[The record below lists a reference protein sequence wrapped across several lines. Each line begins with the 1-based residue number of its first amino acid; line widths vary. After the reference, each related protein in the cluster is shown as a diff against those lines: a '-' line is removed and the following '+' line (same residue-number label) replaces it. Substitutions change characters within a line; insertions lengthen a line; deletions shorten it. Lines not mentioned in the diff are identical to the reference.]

1 MVKYLFNYPVIDWY
15 EKELQLMGQSLGEY
29 VASMKLDGIEQ
40 LIYDNNMILK
50 YKESTI
56 GVHLEYWSYW
66 IDFWWNNQQRLDY
79 IFESNEEKKH
89 YYKAQNIYEWIEY
102 IKKNITLALNL
113 KPQYLVWHVSEANV
127 QEIFTYNFYYNDR
140 QVLLATSEVF
150 NEVAKIIPDN
160 VLILFENL
168 WWPGLRLNS
177 MENVVYFFEKL
188 KHNNVGIM
196 LDTGHLMNTNINLT
210 SELEASIFIKDIV
223 NNLGSFASLIKGVH
237 LNCSL
242 SGQYQKKFIEQLFK
256 FCEFDKHRLWE
267 HITKIDKH
275 EIFQTKAPSFLID
288 YIQPQYVVHELAYDN
303 LILLRNKIMAQSRNC
318 KMY

>member
-242 SGQYQKKFIEQLFK
+242 SGQYQKKFIEQQFK

-303 LILLRNKIMAQSRNC
+303 LILLRNKIMAQSRTC

>member
-50 YKESTI
+50 YKELTI

-242 SGQYQKKFIEQLFK
+242 SGQYQKKFIEQQFK

>member
-50 YKESTI
+50 YKELTI

-89 YYKAQNIYEWIEY
+89 YYKVQNIYEWIEY

-242 SGQYQKKFIEQLFK
+242 SGQYQKKFIEQQFK

-267 HITKIDKH
+267 HIIKIDKH

>member
-50 YKESTI
+50 YKELTI

-102 IKKNITLALNL
+102 IKNITLALNL

-242 SGQYQKKFIEQLFK
+242 SGQYQKNLLNSNLNFVNLIN
-256 FCEFDKHRLWE
+256 
-267 HITKIDKH
+267 
-275 EIFQTKAPSFLID
+275 ID
-288 YIQPQYVVHELAYDN
+288 YGN
-303 LILLRNKIMAQSRNC
+303 IL
-318 KMY
+318 

>member
-150 NEVAKIIPDN
+150 YEVAKIIPDN

-242 SGQYQKKFIEQLFK
+242 SGQYQKKFIEQQFK

>member
-242 SGQYQKKFIEQLFK
+242 SGQYQKKFIEQQFK

-288 YIQPQYVVHELAYDN
+288 YIQPQYVVHELAFDN

>member
-1 MVKYLFNYPVIDWY
+1 MVKYLFNYTVIDWY

-242 SGQYQKKFIEQLFK
+242 SGQYQKKFIEQQFK

>member
-50 YKESTI
+50 YKELTI

-79 IFESNEEKKH
+79 IFESNEEKKN

-242 SGQYQKKFIEQLFK
+242 SGQYQKKFIEQQFK

-267 HITKIDKH
+267 HIIKIDKH

>member
-50 YKESTI
+50 YKELTI

-79 IFESNEEKKH
+79 IFENNEEKKH

-242 SGQYQKKFIEQLFK
+242 SGQYQKKFIEQQFK

-267 HITKIDKH
+267 HIIKIDKH

>member
-15 EKELQLMGQSLGEY
+15 EKELQLMEQSLGEY

-50 YKESTI
+50 YKELTI

-242 SGQYQKKFIEQLFK
+242 SGQYQKKFIEEQFK

>member
-50 YKESTI
+50 YKELTI

-242 SGQYQKKFIEQLFK
+242 SGQYQKKFIEQQFK

-288 YIQPQYVVHELAYDN
+288 YIQPQYVVHELAYNN

>member
-40 LIYDNNMILK
+40 VIYDNNMILK
-50 YKESTI
+50 YKELTI

-242 SGQYQKKFIEQLFK
+242 SGQYQKKFIEQQFK

-267 HITKIDKH
+267 HIIKIDKH

>member
-29 VASMKLDGIEQ
+29 VASIKLDGIEQ

-50 YKESTI
+50 YKELTI

-242 SGQYQKKFIEQLFK
+242 SGQYQKKFIEQQFK

-267 HITKIDKH
+267 HIIKIDKH

>member
-50 YKESTI
+50 YKELTI

-210 SELEASIFIKDIV
+210 SELEVSIFIKDIV

-242 SGQYQKKFIEQLFK
+242 SGQYQKKFIEQQFK

-267 HITKIDKH
+267 HIIKIDKH

>member
-242 SGQYQKKFIEQLFK
+242 SGQYQKKFIEQQFK

-275 EIFQTKAPSFLID
+275 EIFQTKAPSFFID

>member
-50 YKESTI
+50 YKELTI

-242 SGQYQKKFIEQLFK
+242 SGQYQKKIIEQQFK

-267 HITKIDKH
+267 HIIKIDKH

>member
-50 YKESTI
+50 YKELTI

-242 SGQYQKKFIEQLFK
+242 SGQYQKKFIEQQFK

-267 HITKIDKH
+267 HIIRIDKH

>member
-50 YKESTI
+50 YKELTI

-177 MENVVYFFEKL
+177 LENVVYFFEKL

-242 SGQYQKKFIEQLFK
+242 SGQYQKKFIEQQFK

-267 HITKIDKH
+267 HIIKIDKH

>member
-50 YKESTI
+50 YKELTI
-56 GVHLEYWSYW
+56 SVHLEYWSYW

-242 SGQYQKKFIEQLFK
+242 SGQYQKKFIEQQFK

-267 HITKIDKH
+267 HIIKIDKH

>member
-50 YKESTI
+50 YKELTI

-150 NEVAKIIPDN
+150 NEVAKTIPDN

-242 SGQYQKKFIEQLFK
+242 SGQYQKKFIEQQFK

-267 HITKIDKH
+267 HIIKIDKH

>member
-50 YKESTI
+50 YKELTI

-210 SELEASIFIKDIV
+210 TQHEALRFLDKTI
-223 NNLGSFASLIKGVH
+223 NNLGAEKKLIKGMH

-242 SGQYQKKFIEQLFK
+242 SGKYQQSFKHEQPFNLV
-256 FCEFDKHRLWE
+256 DKMVWQ
-267 HITKIDKH
+267 HITQIDKH
-275 EIFQTKAPSFLID
+275 NIFTTHEIKDFITEINPEF
-288 YIQPQYVVHELAYDN
+288 VVHELCYNSLVDLKAKLN
-303 LILLRNKIMAQSRNC
+303 IQLACCR
-318 KMY
+318 

>member
-1 MVKYLFNYPVIDWY
+1 MVKCLFNYPVIDWY

-242 SGQYQKKFIEQLFK
+242 SGQYQKKFIEQQFK

-267 HITKIDKH
+267 HIIKIDKH

>member
-210 SELEASIFIKDIV
+210 SEIEASIFIKDIV

-242 SGQYQKKFIEQLFK
+242 SGQYQKKFIEQQFK

>member
-56 GVHLEYWSYW
+56 GLHLEYWSYW

-242 SGQYQKKFIEQLFK
+242 SGQYQKKFIEQQFK

>member
-50 YKESTI
+50 YKELTI

-89 YYKAQNIYEWIEY
+89 YYKARNIYEWIEY

-242 SGQYQKKFIEQLFK
+242 SGQYQKKFIEQQFK

-267 HITKIDKH
+267 HIIKIDKH

>member
-50 YKESTI
+50 YKELTI

-66 IDFWWNNQQRLDY
+66 IDFWWNNQQRFDY

-242 SGQYQKKFIEQLFK
+242 SGQYQKKFIEQQFK

-267 HITKIDKH
+267 HIIKIDKH

>member
-89 YYKAQNIYEWIEY
+89 YYKAQNIYEWIENK
-102 IKKNITLALNL
+102 KKNITLALNL

-242 SGQYQKKFIEQLFK
+242 SGQYQKKFIEQQFK

>member
-50 YKESTI
+50 YKELTI

-242 SGQYQKKFIEQLFK
+242 SGQYQKKFIEQQFK

-267 HITKIDKH
+267 HIIKIDKH

-303 LILLRNKIMAQSRNC
+303 LILLRNKIMAQSRDC

>member
-50 YKESTI
+50 YKELTI

-242 SGQYQKKFIEQLFK
+242 SGQYQKKFIEQQFK

-267 HITKIDKH
+267 HIIKIDKH
-275 EIFQTKAPSFLID
+275 EIFQTKAPNFLID

>member
-15 EKELQLMGQSLGEY
+15 EKELQLMGQTLGEF

-40 LIYDNNMILK
+40 LIYDNNMKLK
-50 YKESTI
+50 YKELTI

-66 IDFWWNNQQRLDY
+66 IDFWWNNQLRLDY

-242 SGQYQKKFIEQLFK
+242 SGQYQKKFIEQQFK

-267 HITKIDKH
+267 HIIKIDKH

>member
-50 YKESTI
+50 YKELTI

-66 IDFWWNNQQRLDY
+66 IDFWWNNQQRLDH

-242 SGQYQKKFIEQLFK
+242 SGQYQKKFIEQQFK

-267 HITKIDKH
+267 HIIKIDKH

>member
-242 SGQYQKKFIEQLFK
+242 SGQYQKKFIEQQFK

-288 YIQPQYVVHELAYDN
+288 YIQSQYVVHELAYDN

>member
-50 YKESTI
+50 YKELTI

-242 SGQYQKKFIEQLFK
+242 SGQYQKKFIEQQFK

-267 HITKIDKH
+267 HIIKIDKH

-288 YIQPQYVVHELAYDN
+288 YIQPFILAYDN
-303 LILLRNKIMAQSRNC
+303 LIFYVTKIMAQSRNC
-318 KMY
+318 KY

>member
-79 IFESNEEKKH
+79 IFESNEKKKH

-242 SGQYQKKFIEQLFK
+242 SGQYQKKFIEQQFK

>member
-242 SGQYQKKFIEQLFK
+242 SGQYQKNFIEQQFK

-267 HITKIDKH
+267 HIIKIDKH

>member
-50 YKESTI
+50 YKELTI

-242 SGQYQKKFIEQLFK
+242 SGQYQKKFIEQQFK

-267 HITKIDKH
+267 HIIKIDKH

-303 LILLRNKIMAQSRNC
+303 LILLHNKIMAQSRNC

>member
-1 MVKYLFNYPVIDWY
+1 MVKCLFNYPVIDWY

-50 YKESTI
+50 YKELTI

-242 SGQYQKKFIEQLFK
+242 SGQYQKKFIEQQFK

-267 HITKIDKH
+267 HIIKIDKH

>member
-223 NNLGSFASLIKGVH
+223 NNLGGFASLIKGVH

-242 SGQYQKKFIEQLFK
+242 SGQYQKKIIEQQFK

>member
-242 SGQYQKKFIEQLFK
+242 SGQYQKKFIEQQFK

-275 EIFQTKAPSFLID
+275 EIFQTKAPS
-288 YIQPQYVVHELAYDN
+288 Y
-303 LILLRNKIMAQSRNC
+303 
-318 KMY
+318 